1 MARCAGVKPDGTP
14 CASIVKESQTYCYAH
29 DPARSEQRRRAA
41 SKAGKTKTG
50 GELAE
55 VKAELKRISEGVL
68 DGHIP
73 TSRGSVAAQLLGVYL
88 RAVEQERKQR
98 ELEEV
103 EARLAELEQAASLAS
118 GGARGGRTW
127 GR

>member
-1 MARCAGVKPDGTP
+1 M
-14 CASIVKESQTYCYAH
+14 
-29 DPARSEQRRRAA
+29 
-41 SKAGKTKTG
+41 
-50 GELAE
+50 
-55 VKAELKRISEGVL
+55 
-68 DGHIP
+68 
-73 TSRGSVAAQLLGVYL
+73 AAQLLGVYL